1 MGEGAP
7 SSVRF
12 RSALNDVS
20 IHLGK
25 CGSIRIRQ
33 LSRRVAR
40 AASRRVAGGLDV
52 ITACR
57 GRLGYR
63 TWYRTWDGGAAMDRL
78 DRFFMALTMMS
89 AVGAAVS
96 IAWIMLI

>member
-7 SSVRF
+7 SSIRF

-25 CGSIRIRQ
+25 CGSIRIGQ

-40 AASRRVAGGLDV
+40 AASRRRVTGGLDV
-52 ITACR
+52 ITAR
-57 GRLGYR
+57 RLGCR
-63 TWYRTWDGGAAMDRL
+63 TWYRTWEGGAAMDRL